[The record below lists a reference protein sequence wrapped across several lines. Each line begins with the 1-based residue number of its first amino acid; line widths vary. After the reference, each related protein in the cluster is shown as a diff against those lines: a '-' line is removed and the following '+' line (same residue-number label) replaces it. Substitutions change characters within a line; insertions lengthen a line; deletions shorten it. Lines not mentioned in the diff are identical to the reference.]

1 MERKFQSGEP
11 VVLISGGS
19 SRKTVVGYDAENGKV
34 VCSWEANNKKH
45 EESYYE
51 FELEK
56 WVKPFTSKRRSF

>member
-1 MERKFQSGEP
+1 M
-11 VVLISGGS
+11 LISGGS